1 MLGFLLAVAL
11 APAPRASAQP
21 LNVEAI
27 QQEIVRLQAT
37 LRELELQIRNHET
50 TQSESAR
57 AAAALAEVEAIAHA
71 KADEII
77 AREGPAFLQRH
88 GLTRES
94 LVKAHAE
101 KALFEEAE
109 FSVAGVFIRTLDHL
123 RSYASFVAQRAA
135 DGERLLPELRDAHK
149 RNVAYLATH
158 QWRLVAAGFGPD
170 PIVGPW
176 RLILQGSQTLVTVRK
191 SPDGRQYLGVI
202 DSSTLQHFPQGA
214 VLFSVIADLNN
225 PYNYMGVQYGYTAG
239 RRDARED
246 EPLRTIVHGNT
257 MSYNNRQQ
265 QLTWD
270 KIGGTQ
276 QPGPSP
282 FPPAPACPA
291 GFPC

>member
-50 TQSESAR
+50 TQLESAR
-57 AAAALAEVEAIAHA
+57 AAAAVAEVEAFAYA
-71 KADEII
+71 KADESI
-77 AREGPAFLQRH
+77 AQRGLEVHQRH
-88 GLTRES
+88 GWTRES
-94 LVKAHAE
+94 LAMAYAE
-101 KALFEEAE
+101 KALSEEAE
-109 FSVAGVFIRTLDHL
+109 FSVAGVFIRTLDRL
-123 RSYASFVAQRAA
+123 RSYAGFVAQRAA

-149 RNVAYLATH
+149 RSVAALATH

-170 PIVGPW
+170 PVVGPW
-176 RLILQGSQTLVTVRK
+176 RLILENSQTLLTVRK
-191 SPDGRQYLGVI
+191 SPDGRQYLGLI

-214 VLFSVIADLNN
+214 VLFSVIPDLNN

-239 RRDARED
+239 QRDARED
-246 EPLRTIVHGNT
+246 EPLRMIVHGNT

-265 QLTWD
+265 RLTWD
-270 KIGGTQ
+270 KIGATLQ
-276 QPGPSP
+276 LGPSP
-282 FPPAPACPA
+282 FPPAPGCPA